1 MLDDHVVADITAN
14 VDALKEEITR
24 LISDLIRIPS
34 ISPKYPGVDKE
45 AVLGGESAVTA
56 FLQPIMESI
65 GLKTDRW
72 EVEVGRAN
80 LVGVYAGTDDG
91 RSLLFNGHVDVVP
104 PGREDL
110 WNDSN
115 PWSGKIAEGR
125 IYGRGACDMKS
136 GNVAAI
142 IAIKAVLSAGIKPK
156 GSVILQDVVG
166 EETMDTEVGTGA
178 AMQRGY
184 RADAG
189 IVVEPSAP
197 PYRLGL
203 LTASPGVLVM
213 RVRFKGKSAHTCVWD
228 EVVRAGGA
236 GDSVAVSAID
246 KALVIYEGLRKLD
259 QEWGQTKVHSAF
271 TRPGHFTLCPTTL
284 VSGLNG
290 ISYIP
295 DESYIDY
302 AIWHAPNDPVNSVK
316 AEILD
321 QIDRFAQTDAWLRK
335 NPPEVEFTQWWP
347 PYDVPADAPICQ
359 AVDRA
364 VLAAMGEP
372 AKRYGFA
379 AVNDAA
385 FLNMAGV
392 PTITL
397 GPGDLA
403 NAHAIDE
410 FVDIE
415 DVIDAARIYACT
427 IAEWCGYE

>member
-1 MLDDHVVADITAN
+1 MLDEHVISEINAC
-14 VDALKEEITR
+14 VDTLREELLK
-24 LISDLIRIPS
+24 LVSDLVQIPS
-34 ISPKYPGVDKE
+34 ISPKYPGVIKE
-45 AVLGGESAVTA
+45 DVLGGESEVTA

-72 EVEVGRAN
+72 EIEAGRAN
-80 LVGVYAGTDDG
+80 LVGVYTGTGDG
-91 RSLLFNGHVDVVP
+91 KSLLFNGHVDVVP
-104 PGREDL
+104 PGQEEL
-110 WNDSN
+110 WIKGD
-115 PWSGKIAEGR
+115 PWSGEITEGR

-136 GNVAAI
+136 GNAAAI
-142 IAIKAVLSAGIKPK
+142 IAVKAVLSAGIRPK

-166 EETMDTEVGTGA
+166 EETQDTEVGTGA
-178 AMQRGY
+178 AIKRGY
-184 RADAG
+184 RTDAG

-213 RVRFKGKSAHTCVWD
+213 RVELKGKSAHTCVWD

-236 GDSVAVSAID
+236 GDRVAVSAID
-246 KALVIYEGLRKLD
+246 KALIIYEGLRELD
-259 QEWGQTKVHSAF
+259 REWGQTKVHPAF

-284 VSGLNG
+284 VGGLNG

-295 DESYIDY
+295 EECYIDY
-302 AIWHAPNDPVNSVK
+302 AIWHSPNDPVNSVK
-316 AEILD
+316 AEIQD
-321 QIDRFAQTDAWLRK
+321 QIDRFAQTDSWLRK
-335 NPPEVEFTQWWP
+335 NPPKVEFTQWWP

-359 AVDRA
+359 AVEKA
-364 VLAAMGEP
+364 TKAAMGEP
-372 AKRYGFA
+372 AKNYGFA

-385 FLNMAGV
+385 FLNKEGI

-403 NAHAIDE
+403 NAHAYNE

-415 DVIDAARIYACT
+415 EVIDAAKIYACI
-427 IAEWCGYE
+427 IAEWCGF